1 MRQMPALWNAIA
13 SGQVSLFWD
22 MVFAPSG
29 RLDDIRFT
37 STPITLPPSE
47 MAALNQAITSA

>member
-37 STPITLPPSE
+37 STPIILPPAE